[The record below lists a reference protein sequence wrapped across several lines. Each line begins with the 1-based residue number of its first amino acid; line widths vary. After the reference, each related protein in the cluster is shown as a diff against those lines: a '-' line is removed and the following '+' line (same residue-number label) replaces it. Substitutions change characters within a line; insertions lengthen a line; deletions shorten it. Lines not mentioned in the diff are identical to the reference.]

1 MNTKKTKTGS
11 SRIAWI
17 SLLWMAA
24 LAPVVA
30 TPVNTILTTITGLD
44 EPYGVVVS
52 PDSST
57 AYVAEHGSN
66 YVAAINATTYAV
78 TQHGLTGYYVT
89 DLALSPN
96 GETLWVT
103 DDQPTGY
110 VIGFS
115 TSNFQQTT
123 DTLTGTSNPF
133 GLAVSP
139 NGNELYVASQGDNK
153 VYVYSTAGSGSLIKS
168 LKVGINPADI
178 AFTPNGDVAY
188 LTNLSSSTVSVINVA
203 TNKIKGLP
211 ISVGEDPCGINISPS
226 GTIVYVI
233 NLTSVSVIKDRE
245 IIATVDLSSY
255 GAHTGYFS
263 ALTPDGKYLYVP
275 MDQSDSE
282 DGSVAVINT
291 ATKVVATKFTV
302 GIGPVAVAIARN
314 GEQAYVTN
322 YTDGSVT
329 VVGITE

>member
-1 MNTKKTKTGS
+1 
-11 SRIAWI
+11 
-17 SLLWMAA
+17 
-24 LAPVVA
+24 
-30 TPVNTILTTITGLD
+30 
-44 EPYGVVVS
+44 VS

-57 AYVAEHGSN
+57 AYVAEYGSN

-110 VIGFS
+110 VIRFS
-115 TSNFQQTT
+115 TSNFQPTT
-123 DTLTGTSNPF
+123 GFLTGTTNPF
-133 GLAVSP
+133 GLAISP
-139 NGNELYVASQGDNK
+139 NGTELYVASQGDNK
-153 VYVYSTAGSGSLIKS
+153 VYIYSTDGSFIKS
-168 LKVGINPADI
+168 IKVGTNPADI

-188 LTNLSSSTVSVINVA
+188 VTNTSSSTVSVIDVA
-203 TNKIKGLP
+203 TNKIKGSP

-226 GTIVYVI
+226 GRIVYVV
-233 NLTSVSVIKDRE
+233 NLNSVSVIQDRAVV
-245 IIATVDLSSY
+245 ATVDLASY
-255 GAHTGYFS
+255 GTHTGYFA

-275 MDQSDSE
+275 MDQSDTE
-282 DGSVAVINT
+282 DGSVVVIKT
-291 ATKVVATKFTV
+291 GTRTVSTEFTV
-302 GIGPVAVAIARN
+302 GIGPVAVAIAPN

-322 YTDGSVT
+322 YTDGTVT